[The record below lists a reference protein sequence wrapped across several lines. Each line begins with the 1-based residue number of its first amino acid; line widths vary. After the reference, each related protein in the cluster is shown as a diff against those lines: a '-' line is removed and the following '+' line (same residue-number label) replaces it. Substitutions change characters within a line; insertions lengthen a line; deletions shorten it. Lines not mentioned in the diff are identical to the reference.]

1 MHAVVRFKALPNLTA
16 SRHVR
21 PRYPSYTNAAF
32 LSAASREHHLHD
44 TRALTVASLFPC
56 PARTTFMHSYA
67 RFSIGC
73 TLKTPS
79 PKAYTLGRV
88 LFAVVI
94 AHFVSKR
101 FSLHRPPAEWQARY
115 TIDRISRFWPGS
127 KSCVI
132 RTNLLTCLSPS
143 PPLLKFLAA
152 ARIVYF
158 AVMVCLTDLYA
169 ALFGLFIARR
179 YIRSEFS
186 SMKSC
191 MICCE
196 TTQMLWMV
204 RAAFRLFIRR
214 VRKYGR
220 RKAYTCACV
229 FMESPLTSRFV
240 SGLPHLPHLL
250 HPPRHPVLHFRR
262 RAYPSLPPSVCHLSL
277 DRRHLRDR

>member
-1 MHAVVRFKALPNLTA
+1 
-16 SRHVR
+16 
-21 PRYPSYTNAAF
+21 
-32 LSAASREHHLHD
+32 
-44 TRALTVASLFPC
+44 
-56 PARTTFMHSYA
+56 
-67 RFSIGC
+67 
-73 TLKTPS
+73 
-79 PKAYTLGRV
+79 
-88 LFAVVI
+88 
-94 AHFVSKR
+94 
-101 FSLHRPPAEWQARY
+101 
-115 TIDRISRFWPGS
+115 
-127 KSCVI
+127 
-132 RTNLLTCLSPS
+132 
-143 PPLLKFLAA
+143 
-152 ARIVYF
+152 
-158 AVMVCLTDLYA
+158 MVCLTDLYA

-262 RAYPSLPPSVCHLSL
+262 RAYPSLPPSLSL
-277 DRRHLRDR
+277 SSQSGSTSSSRSLTSSRCVEPRGHLHYYYFRIAVALCDGTLLSLQCCANAHARALICLKYVCPPALT